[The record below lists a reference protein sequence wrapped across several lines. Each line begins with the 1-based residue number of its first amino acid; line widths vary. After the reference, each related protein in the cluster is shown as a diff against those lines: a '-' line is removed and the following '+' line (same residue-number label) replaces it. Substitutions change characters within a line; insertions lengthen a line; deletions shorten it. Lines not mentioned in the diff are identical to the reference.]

1 MLSHGCGRRSSRC
14 SSDCGH
20 VAARYPGR
28 LSGLLHRRDDALLA
42 CIASNST
49 RDASSHQLEAFVI
62 HGREKHLIATLRS
75 PEPFGAIAL
84 HPSRNVVY
92 AAYDT
97 KEYLGLPGASIIE
110 INSQSGRLGE
120 ASRRLFLDPAN
131 LSRGYHHHGPSDRIN
146 VLVFL
151 NRRLVTKWRRERDSN
166 PRSPLGLSGFQD
178 RLFQPLTHPSARA
191 CLLLYKG

>member
-1 MLSHGCGRRSSRC
+1 MCRWPSCAVARLRSAVIALP
-14 SSDCGH
+14 SDCGH

-28 LSGLLHRRDDALLA
+28 LSGLLHRRNDALIA

-92 AAYDT
+92 AAYDAE
-97 KEYLGLPGASIIE
+97 EYLGLPGASIME
-110 INSQSGRLGE
+110 INPQTGRLGE
-120 ASRRLFLDPAN
+120 ASRRLFLDSGN
-131 LSRGYHHHGPSDRIN
+131 LSHGYHHHGRSDRN
-146 VLVFL
+146 Q
-151 NRRLVTKWRRERDSN
+151 
-166 PRSPLGLSGFQD
+166 RSGL
-178 RLFQPLTHPSARA
+178 PESAFSD
-191 CLLLYKG
+191 